1 MIIMKR
7 MMSRVAIVLG
17 GMLLLLATSCA
28 FNSSNRSGKDANM
41 SSSVPTTGPIHY
53 VALGDST
60 GAGVGAREGGYVLRL
75 FNRLQ
80 KERAGSSLTNL
91 CVSGATTADLLRVQL
106 ERGVEATPHLVTIG
120 IGINDVGHG
129 VAVEQFAANYK
140 TLLERLRKDTQAVI
154 VISNLPD
161 VSISPNIPQSV
172 RPQYRHMIQE
182 FNKRIDQLA
191 TEHGIVVFDVYTI
204 THEELPNHPEFF
216 SADQFHPSDA
226 GYQLWADEMWP
237 TVAKAIGLP

>member
-1 MIIMKR
+1 MMKAMR
-7 MMSRVAIVLG
+7 SRAAVGFTCGV
-17 GMLLLLATSCA
+17 LLLATACA
-28 FNSSNRSGKDANM
+28 WSSTDTDM
-41 SSSVPTTGPIHY
+41 SPSIPTTGPIHY

-60 GAGVGAREGGYVLRL
+60 GAGVGARDGGYVLRL

-80 KERAGSSLTNL
+80 QERAGSTLTNL
-91 CVSGATTADLLRVQL
+91 CVSGATTADLLRDQL
-106 ERGVEATPHLVTIG
+106 DRGTAATPQLITIG

-129 VAVEQFAANYK
+129 IPVEQFAANYA
-140 TLLERLRKDTQAVI
+140 TLLKRLRKDTQAVI

-161 VSISPNIPQSV
+161 VSISPNIPQSL
-172 RPQYRHMIQE
+172 RPQYQQKIQE
-182 FNKRIDQLA
+182 FNERIDELA
-191 TEHGIVVFDVYTI
+191 DQHGIVVFDVYTI

-237 TVAKAIGLP
+237 TVAKAVGLS

>member
-1 MIIMKR
+1 MKG
-7 MMSRVAIVLG
+7 MMSRAAIVLG

-28 FNSSNRSGKDANM
+28 FTSSSRSGKHANM

-60 GAGVGAREGGYVLRL
+60 GAGVGARDGGYVLRL

-80 KERAGSSLTNL
+80 KERAGSTLTNL
-91 CVSGATTADLLRVQL
+91 CVSGATTADLLRDQL
-106 ERGVEATPHLVTIG
+106 DRGTAATPQLITIG

-129 VAVEQFAANYK
+129 IPVEQFAANYA

-161 VSISPNIPQSV
+161 MSISPNIPQSL
-172 RPQYRHMIQE
+172 RSQYQQTIQE
-182 FNKRIDQLA
+182 FNRRIDQLA
-191 TEHGIVVFDVYTI
+191 NQHGIVVFDVYTI

-237 TVAKAIGLP
+237 TIAKAIKLP

>member
-1 MIIMKR
+1 MKAMR
-7 MMSRVAIVLG
+7 SRAAVGFTCGV
-17 GMLLLLATSCA
+17 LLLATACA
-28 FNSSNRSGKDANM
+28 WSSTDTDM
-41 SSSVPTTGPIHY
+41 SPSIPTTGPIHY

-60 GAGVGAREGGYVLRL
+60 GAGVGARDGGYVLRL

-80 KERAGSSLTNL
+80 QERAGSTLTNL
-91 CVSGATTADLLRVQL
+91 CVSGATTADLLRDQL
-106 ERGVEATPHLVTIG
+106 DRGTAATPQLITIG

-129 VAVEQFAANYK
+129 IPVEQFAANYA
-140 TLLERLRKDTQAVI
+140 TLLKRLRKDTQAVI

-161 VSISPNIPQSV
+161 VSISPNIPQSL
-172 RPQYRHMIQE
+172 RPQYQQKIQE
-182 FNKRIDQLA
+182 FNERIDELA
-191 TEHGIVVFDVYTI
+191 DQHRIVVFDVYTI

-237 TVAKAIGLP
+237 TVAKAVGLS